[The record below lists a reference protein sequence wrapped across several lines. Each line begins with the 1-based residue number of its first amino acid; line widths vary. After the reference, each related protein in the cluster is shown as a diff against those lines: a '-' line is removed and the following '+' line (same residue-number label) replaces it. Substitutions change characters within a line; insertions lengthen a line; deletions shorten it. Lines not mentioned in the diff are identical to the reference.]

1 MTTILTTVLPIK
13 TGQKRS
19 KPVYH
24 KSKYQSIEK
33 PEAFIFKASGN
44 VCPAGFEP
52 VTFRVGGFMAYRAEM
67 Q

>member
-1 MTTILTTVLPIK
+1 MTTVLTTVLPVK
-13 TGQKRS
+13 TGQKRP
-19 KPVYH
+19 KPVY
-24 KSKYQSIEK
+24 SEFNYQRIEK
-33 PEAFIFKASGN
+33 PEAFIFKASGD